1 MSIIQMSDLEMDD
14 VTFLT
19 CRESVDGVTNKS
31 LRGDCGPFCRN
42 RRVCRKQHPHHVH
55 FSFYQLF
62 IMISSIV
69 ILLISTALLCAF
81 ANPFK
86 TNQCHIIGTIEDTT
100 NSTLNLTQSHLLAT
114 NGEQFPWSDLRLPNF
129 IKPIHYDIFMHPNLT
144 TFINR
149 GSVEITITSEESV
162 DFILLHG
169 KQLNLTQISITK
181 FNDDREPIPIIKVL
195 ENDDFE
201 LIHISLGTVL
211 TINTEYLVKINFTK
225 MLEERLEGFYIS
237 SYIEMSSERR
247 KYLATTHFEPTS
259 ARSAF
264 PCFDEPALKATFALK
279 MVHEPIHE
287 VYFNS
292 EKQDTLIY
300 SKEGLRLS
308 VFDTTVQ
315 MSTYLVAFVVC
326 DFKPLDARTKEGT
339 HVRVLVP
346 RDQINH
352 GDLALRSAVNILT
365 YFQSFFNIT
374 YPLTKLDLVS
384 VPDFAAGAM
393 ENWGLMT
400 FRATLIMY
408 NEKTSSD
415 SVKEE
420 VLTVISH
427 EIAHQ
432 WFGNLVTMKWWNDLW
447 LNEGFASYV
456 ENLGVDHL
464 YPEWRMLDQFVLTT
478 TQEALALDSLQS
490 SHPIMTDVKDP
501 REIEAIFDTI
511 SYKKGAALIR
521 MLKNFLGPDN
531 LRLGLKNYLSKY
543 KFSNAETSDL
553 WRSFSKI
560 VPNEVINV
568 TSIMETWVRQKGY
581 PVITVR
587 SFGEHVLLTQKRYL
601 SSPMVNE
608 DETIDGNLSS
618 SSSSPF
624 GYQWI
629 IPITLITS
637 HNPRDPSLIW
647 MSSTNSA
654 IPFPHHVDWFKI
666 NVNQTGFYR
675 VNYDEYNWKRLI
687 SLLDRSGPDTHLL
700 SPSDRANLID
710 DAFSFMRM
718 DLLQP
723 HIALNITSYLEKSKE
738 RDYVPW
744 VTTIINLKIL
754 DSIMEGNPL
763 LRKFILRLLRVA
775 LKMWKQGWIDEGSH
789 LDRKLRSSV
798 YYAASYFGED
808 TTIRIAKQNFDKW
821 FQDAYQ
827 PPPNFRKTVY
837 TTGVRLGDIKE
848 WEFVWTKY
856 TKERVPSEKR
866 LLLEAMA
873 HTTNPWLL
881 SQFLNYSLDRNKI
894 KPQDT
899 ANVISH
905 VARNPVGRHLA
916 WHFVRSNWDSLLNLF
931 GTGSF
936 SIDAII
942 SETGWHFSTQFD
954 YDEVSN
960 FYSKVP
966 LGSGFQSLKQTL
978 EKIRANIFWKQ
989 VVEPKVINWLRIVD
1003 SR

>member
-55 FSFYQLF
+55 FSFYQLL
-62 IMISSIV
+62 IMVALIV
-69 ILLISTALLCAF
+69 ILLISTVLICAF
-81 ANPFK
+81 ACPFK
-86 TNQCHIIGTIEDTT
+86 TNQCHIIGAIEETNTT
-100 NSTLNLTQSHLLAT
+100 QVNSSSSHLLAT

-149 GSVEITITSEESV
+149 GSVEISIISEEAV
-162 DFILLHG
+162 DFILVHG
-169 KQLNLTQISITK
+169 KQLNLTQITITK
-181 FNDDREPIPIIKVL
+181 FNDESERITVDKVL
-195 ENDDFE
+195 ENDEFE
-201 LIHISLGTVL
+201 LIHIKLVNNLET
-211 TINTEYLVKINFTK
+211 NTEYVVKINFTK
-225 MLEERLEGFYIS
+225 SLEERLEGFYIS
-237 SYIEMSSERR
+237 SYMDSSSERKR
-247 KYLATTHFEPTS
+247 FIGTTHFEPTM

-264 PCFDEPALKATFALK
+264 PCFDEPAFKATFSLK
-279 MVHEPIHE
+279 MVHEAHHD

-308 VFDTTVQ
+308 VFDSTVK

-339 HVRVLVP
+339 HVRVLAP
-346 RDQINH
+346 RDQVNH
-352 GDLALRSAVNILT
+352 GELALRSAVSILT
-365 YFQSFFNIT
+365 YFQSFFNLT

-384 VPDFAAGAM
+384 VPDFGAGAM

-400 FRATLIMY
+400 FRSTAIMY
-408 NEKTSSD
+408 NEKTSPD
-415 SVKEE
+415 SAKEE

-464 YPEWRMLDQFVLTT
+464 YPDWRMLDQFVLTT
-478 TQEALALDSLQS
+478 TQEALALDSLES
-490 SHPIMTDVKDP
+490 SHAIMNDVKDP
-501 REIEAIFDTI
+501 REIEALFDTI

-531 LRLGLKNYLSKY
+531 LRFGLKNYLSKY

-553 WRSFSKI
+553 WRSFSNI

-581 PVITVR
+581 PVISVR
-587 SFGEHVLLTQKRYL
+587 SYGEHVLLTQKRYL
-601 SSPMVNE
+601 SSPLSE
-608 DETIDGNLSS
+608 DELDGNNT
-618 SSSSPF
+618 SPF

-629 IPITLITS
+629 VPITFITS
-637 HNPRDPSLIW
+637 HNPRDATLIW
-647 MSSTNSA
+647 MSSSNSV

-723 HIALNITSYLEKSKE
+723 QIALNITSYLEKSKE

-754 DSIMEGNPL
+754 DSIMEGHPL
-763 LRKFILRLLRVA
+763 LRKFILRLIRVA
-775 LKMWKQGWIDEGSH
+775 LKMWKRGWIDEGSH
-789 LDRKLRSSV
+789 LDRKLRSSI
-798 YYAASYFGED
+798 YYAAAYFGED
-808 TTIRIAKQNFDKW
+808 TTIRIAKQHFDKW
-821 FQDAYQ
+821 SQDAYQ

-837 TTGVRLGDIKE
+837 TTGIMLGDTEE
-848 WEFVWTKY
+848 WEFCWQKY
-856 TKERVPSEKR
+856 VKERIPSEKR
-866 LLLEAMA
+866 LLLDALA
-873 HTTNPWLL
+873 HTHNPWLL

-899 ANVISH
+899 AYVITH

-916 WHFVRSNWDSLLNLF
+916 WRFVRSNWNTLLNLF

-936 SIDAII
+936 SLDAII
-942 SETGWHFSTQFD
+942 SETGWHFSTLFD
-954 YDEVSN
+954 YNQVSS
-960 FYSKVP
+960 FYSSVP

-978 EKIRANIFWKQ
+978 EKIRANIFWKEN
-989 VVEPKVINWLRIVD
+989 VEAKVINWLKIVD
-1003 SR
+1003 QR